1 MSPLGQIYD
10 PHGSWWGTVHPGL
23 ASVGMDGLQQK
34 LSIWVKITIC
44 RLHKGTFTMWLEP
57 AVSLQRLFSK
67 DTVVQPPCQ
76 STNQNEGNQETEIW
90 KHPALQRK
98 RNSWKDVG
106 TAFSLGGKKAYTRPE
121 YWSPRKERTK
131 IVFCFLPIL
140 IPSDSQS
147 ESSGGK
153 IYYLLNRISLLCQVV
168 NCFK

>member
-90 KHPALQRK
+90 RK
-98 RNSWKDVG
+98 LPPHVPENIQHFKGKEIPERMWELL
-106 TAFSLGGKKAYTRPE
+106 FHLGGKKHILGLNIEVPGKKGPKLYFVFFLFS
-121 YWSPRKERTK
+121 SPLTLSLNP
-131 IVFCFLPIL
+131 VV
-140 IPSDSQS
+140 
-147 ESSGGK
+147 GK
-153 IYYLLNRISLLCQVV
+153 
-168 NCFK
+168 FTTF